1 MRSFIR
7 LFLLIL
13 VLFTVGCVQK
23 ENKQKIISDPVAT
36 ESQEQKKPAT
46 RPANSVLAPDFTLQT
61 INGKIVSLNE
71 FMGKVIILNF
81 WATWCFPCRMEIPD
95 FNELYK
101 KYSDKG
107 LEILGI
113 SISDTKD
120 QLVNFLKAYTIDY
133 PVLYGNQIDM
143 QKIIMDYGGV
153 YSIPMSFL
161 IGKNNEIKRVY
172 PGAILKQYDPN
183 MYSDLIYT
191 IEASLVEEH
200 KVDNILIVPNE

>member
-1 MRSFIR
+1 MNKYNSFYII
-7 LFLLIL
+7 LFLLS
-13 VLFTVGCVQK
+13 T
-23 ENKQKIISDPVAT
+23 IISS
-36 ESQEQKKPAT
+36 ELSQEQINKIKEVTNDINKAS
-46 RPANSVLAPDFTLQT
+46 NFSLKSVIEDSTYTLS
-61 INGKIVSLNE
+61 NMND
-71 FMGKVIILNF
+71 KVILINF
-81 WATWCFPCRMEIPD
+81 WATWCGPCRMEIPD

-120 QLVNFLKAYTIDY
+120 QLINFLKAYTIDY

-143 QKIIMDYGGV
+143 QKIIIDYGGV

-191 IEASLVEEH
+191 IETSLSEEY

>member
-1 MRSFIR
+1 MNKYIFINIILFSLSVIYSSEITNDQLDKIKEVTSDINIAKNFSLRS
-7 LFLLIL
+7 
-13 VLFTVGCVQK
+13 VVKDSTY
-23 ENKQKIISDPVAT
+23 
-36 ESQEQKKPAT
+36 
-46 RPANSVLAPDFTLQT
+46 TLS
-61 INGKIVSLNE
+61 NMKD
-71 FMGKVIILNF
+71 KVILINF
-81 WATWCFPCRMEIPD
+81 WATWCGPCRMEIPD

-133 PVLYGNQIDM
+133 PVLYGSQGDM
-143 QKIIMDYGGV
+143 QKVIIDYGGV

-161 IGKNNEIKRVY
+161 IGKNNEIKRIY

-183 MYSDLIYT
+183 MYSDLVYT
-191 IEASLVEEH
+191 IETSLAEEY
-200 KVDNILIVPNE
+200 KIDNILIAPNE

>member
-1 MRSFIR
+1 MNKYIFINII
-7 LFLLIL
+7 LFSLSVIYSSEITNDQLDKI
-13 VLFTVGCVQK
+13 K
-23 ENKQKIISDPVAT
+23 EITSDINIAKNF
-36 ESQEQKKPAT
+36 SLK
-46 RPANSVLAPDFTLQT
+46 SVVKDSTYTLS
-61 INGKIVSLNE
+61 NMKD
-71 FMGKVIILNF
+71 KVILINF
-81 WATWCFPCRMEIPD
+81 WATWCGPCRMEIPD

-133 PVLYGNQIDM
+133 PVLYGSQGDM
-143 QKIIMDYGGV
+143 QKVISDYGGV

-161 IGKNNEIKRVY
+161 IGKNNEIKRIY

-191 IEASLVEEH
+191 IETSLAEEY
-200 KVDNILIVPNE
+200 KIDNILIAPNE

>member
-1 MRSFIR
+1 MNKYIFINIILFSLSVIYSSEITNDQLDKIKEVTSDINIAKNFSLRS
-7 LFLLIL
+7 
-13 VLFTVGCVQK
+13 VVKDSTY
-23 ENKQKIISDPVAT
+23 
-36 ESQEQKKPAT
+36 
-46 RPANSVLAPDFTLQT
+46 TLS
-61 INGKIVSLNE
+61 NMKD
-71 FMGKVIILNF
+71 KVILINF
-81 WATWCFPCRMEIPD
+81 WATWCGPCRMEIPD

-113 SISDTKD
+113 SISDTKE

-133 PVLYGNQIDM
+133 PVLYGSQGDM
-143 QKIIMDYGGV
+143 QKVIIDYGGV

-161 IGKNNEIKRVY
+161 IGKNNEIKRIY

-191 IEASLVEEH
+191 IETSLAEEYKVE
-200 KVDNILIVPNE
+200 NILTVPDE